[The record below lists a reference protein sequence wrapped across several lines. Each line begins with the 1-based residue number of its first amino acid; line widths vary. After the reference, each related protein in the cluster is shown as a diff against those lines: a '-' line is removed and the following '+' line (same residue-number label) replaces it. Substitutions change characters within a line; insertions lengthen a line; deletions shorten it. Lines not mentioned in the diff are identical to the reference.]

1 MYCVLRD
8 KLLSRGRIGAKTDQK
23 IVAKKSAWSK
33 VEEGRSRLKKA
44 GAGGANS
51 RQESAAVL
59 HIKSAQTSYLNR
71 DDAVDDL
78 TRQVGSN
85 QLQVAD

>member
-1 MYCVLRD
+1 MSSGTSCFLEVVSELKQTK
-8 KLLSRGRIGAKTDQK
+8 KLWLKKVPGA
-23 IVAKKSAWSK
+23 
-33 VEEGRSRLKKA
+33 RLKKA

-59 HIKSAQTSYLNR
+59 HIKSAQSSYLNR

>member
-1 MYCVLRD
+1 MELKQKKKK
-8 KLLSRGRIGAKTDQK
+8 KLWLKKLPGA
-23 IVAKKSAWSK
+23 
-33 VEEGRSRLKKA
+33 RLKKA

>member
-33 VEEGRSRLKKA
+33 VEKGRSRWCKFSA
-44 GAGGANS
+44 GVG
-51 RQESAAVL
+51 R
-59 HIKSAQTSYLNR
+59 R
-71 DDAVDDL
+71 L
-78 TRQVGSN
+78 THQVGSN
-85 QLQVAD
+85 HKDDDTVYAMADAVSL